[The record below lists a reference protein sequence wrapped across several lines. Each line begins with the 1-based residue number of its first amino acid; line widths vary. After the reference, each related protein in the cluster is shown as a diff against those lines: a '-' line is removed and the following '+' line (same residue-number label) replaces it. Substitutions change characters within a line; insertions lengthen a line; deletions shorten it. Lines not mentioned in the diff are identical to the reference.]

1 MTNFIGDYI
10 CKIDIK
16 GRVML
21 PAALKKQMSTTDTER
36 FVIKKDIFAS
46 CLVLYPMEEWE
57 RQNRIIRA
65 KVNPYKKEHNQFLR
79 AFYKGTADVVLD
91 GNNRLLIPR
100 RLLDIIGT
108 NIKEVVL
115 AGQYNKIEIW
125 SKDAYDRIDGTDD
138 EFASLAEK
146 ILGNLNL
153 ENSE

>member
-21 PAALKKQMSTTDTER
+21 PAALKKQMSSTDSER

-79 AFYKGTADVVLD
+79 AFYKGTADIVLD
-91 GNNRLLIPR
+91 GNTTKFKYGPKMHTTESMVRMMNLHHWQ
-100 RLLDIIGT
+100 
-108 NIKEVVL
+108 KKYL
-115 AGQYNKIEIW
+115 ATLTWRTVNNGLSQTSI
-125 SKDAYDRIDGTDD
+125 A
-138 EFASLAEK
+138 F
-146 ILGNLNL
+146 GNHKRP
-153 ENSE
+153 EY

>member
-10 CKIDIK
+10 CKIDTK

-21 PAALKKQMSTTDTER
+21 PAALKKQMSLTDADR
-36 FVIKKDIFAS
+36 FVIKKDIFAR
-46 CLVLYPMEEWE
+46 CLVLYPIEEWE

-79 AFYKGTADVVLD
+79 AFYKGTADVILD
-91 GNNRLLIPR
+91 GNNRLLIPK
-100 RLLDIIGT
+100 RLLEIIGI
-108 NIKEVVL
+108 NNKEVVL

-125 SKDAYDRIDGTDD
+125 PKDAYERIDGSDD